1 LQVEKNKV
9 GFTITLVIVTAIIL
23 LYSLATSSLNA
34 FMELLS
40 IDTLIA
46 ASILTLGWLIS
57 AVRLR
62 ILIQS
67 YTRGDPIPLLDSLK
81 IRLIGGLLANITPS
95 ALGGE
100 PARAYY
106 ISRRIGASFV
116 ESFAIAIY
124 EVYYDV
130 IAVNA
135 IALAFSMQYLPVSL
149 PILLVALFMVTTW
162 LSASLKISRT
172 RSRPLEALPQWIPG
186 FLRKPVEALYKRY
199 IEFATS
205 YSSVSSMLPTRVKT
219 VLWVLTIAYHTI
231 WGLAALAFLH
241 SLEFNTVIGAVKAYF
256 LMQSFSSLPT
266 PGGSGAAE
274 YGLSIVLNP
283 LVVVKYRVTY
293 YYYTIILGLVA
304 SITYSETKASIIGR
318 S

>member
-1 LQVEKNKV
+1 MQVEKSKV

-23 LYSLATSSLNA
+23 LYSLATSSLSA

-40 IDTLIA
+40 IDTPIA

-62 ILIQS
+62 ILLQS
-67 YTRGDPIPLLDSLK
+67 YTRGDPIPLVDALK

-106 ISRRIGASFV
+106 ISRRIGAGFV
-116 ESFAIAIY
+116 ESFAIAVY

-135 IALAFSMQYLPVSL
+135 IALAFSIQYLPVSL

-172 RSRPLEALPQWIPG
+172 RSKTLGALPQWIPG
-186 FLRKPVEALYKRY
+186 FLRKPIEALHKHY

-205 YSSVSSMLPTRVKT
+205 YSSVSSRIPTRVKV
-219 VLWVLTIAYHTI
+219 VLWVLTIVYNVI

-241 SLEFNTVIGAVKAYF
+241 SLESNAVIGAVKAYF

-293 YYYTIILGLVA
+293 YYYTIILGLIA
-304 SITYSETKASIIGR
+304 SITHSETKAGIVRR